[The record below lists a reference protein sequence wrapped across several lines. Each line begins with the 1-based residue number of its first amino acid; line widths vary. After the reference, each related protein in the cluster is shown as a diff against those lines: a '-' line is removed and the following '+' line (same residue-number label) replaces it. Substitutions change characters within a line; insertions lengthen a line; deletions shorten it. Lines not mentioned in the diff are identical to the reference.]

1 MVERDREVIGLFEK
15 HILPQF
21 EHPEKV
27 RLVCADAFEY
37 AKEQMPK
44 DGFDFV
50 FTDLW
55 HDPSDGVE
63 AYLKMKQY
71 EPLLPGAQFTYWI
84 ENTLLHYL

>member
-1 MVERDREVIGLFEK
+1 MCALSVPTLLNMLKNKCLRTDL
-15 HILPQF
+15 IL
-21 EHPEKV
+21 
-27 RLVCADAFEY
+27 L
-37 AKEQMPK
+37 
-44 DGFDFV
+44 

-71 EPLLPGAQFTYWI
+71 EPLLPGARLLNWI